1 MDRLGYHLNRR
12 GGLRLPNYEA
22 LEAVVDV
29 LRRYGRG
36 GTAPVELRGRH
47 EYTPTES
54 LDQFLASDNER
65 LAEVTVRVEPYQVT
79 LSRTFVSITCE
90 DNYTRPDRD
99 LVTVM
104 NAISSAVE
112 TNGRKVTLLDRIRRR
127 PVVEPRRRSEAQT
140 HSVTLKAA
148 WIGALGGIVGGA
160 LSGWLAA
167 VATLGKFPW

>member
-1 MDRLGYHLNRR
+1 M
-12 GGLRLPNYEA
+12 
-22 LEAVVDV
+22 
-29 LRRYGRG
+29 
-36 GTAPVELRGRH
+36 
-47 EYTPTES
+47 
-54 LDQFLASDNER
+54 
-65 LAEVTVRVEPYQVT
+65 EPYQVT